1 MKALGFGIHLQ
12 RKENK
17 SDRVDNLE
25 VKERQLK
32 KLFAECESQFNS
44 CCKQL
49 SSSIGD
55 NPPFHLFSHFLWTT
69 TRELAGE
76 NLWQL
81 PILVQLFHLHCNLSI
96 YRSSHATSRMQA
108 TIAKTGSR
116 TKTSSYGE
124 VPGGGCK
131 VECNSTISQEE
142 TKKRPSSSV
151 WR

>member
-1 MKALGFGIHLQ
+1 MGFGINLQ
-12 RKENK
+12 KENK
-17 SDRVDNLE
+17 SDRVDDLE
-25 VKERQLK
+25 EKEGQLK
-32 KLFAECESQFNS
+32 KLFAKCESQFNS

-55 NPPFHLFSHFLWTT
+55 DPPFHLFSHFLWTT
-69 TRELAGE
+69 TTATRELAGE

-96 YRSSHATSRMQA
+96 YRGSHATNRMQA
-108 TIAKTGSR
+108 TIAKNGSR
-116 TKTSSYGE
+116 TKTSSYGQ

-131 VECNSTISQEE
+131 VEYSSTISQEE